1 MKKLCLLLALVMVF
15 TCFAAG
21 CKKKNNAELIGNTY
35 VEGFPIVKDKETLEI
50 LTVKT
55 LNHGDF
61 DEMGFT
67 TYYED
72 LTNIDIEWLTVPQ
85 EELDSKLTLMFQSN
99 SLPDV
104 ICLPLN
110 LLGSERLL
118 QYSKTGAIIQ
128 LDELIDKYGPNIKS
142 MLEKSPEA
150 KTAATAADG
159 KIYSL
164 PTVQTMSENHERF
177 PQKFYIRKTWL
188 DNLGL
193 EVPKTA
199 EEFYEVMRAF
209 KNNDPNGN
217 GEKDEIPFATYGID
231 PSYYGN
237 WGISFNYNND
247 ALCVDDN
254 GKVSYGY
261 ATDATKKALS
271 YMNRLYSLGLCEMYD
286 SNSKFTTKLKNGLVG
301 AFYHLAAYTVVGDE
315 LAEEYEMIEPFQG
328 TEGVNPVMSVAGSYY
343 PNAFIITSACENP
356 AAALRWADH
365 LYSEDGYFLV
375 TYGQPGDMVE
385 KNKEGKWEYTDYDTS
400 KDRFTFTPGFVLP
413 YYVDDDVLSNFVEK
427 SEDEMTD
434 SELLDKELDEDTR
447 ETYLGKHEPK
457 NLIWMPP
464 MDEQAQ
470 KVIDQ
475 YYDNIAEYAGQMMGE
490 FATGVRN
497 IDTEWDSYIAELKK
511 KGLDL
516 VLAEYQRLYDATK

>member
-1 MKKLCLLLALVMVF
+1 MKKLSLLLAIVLVL

-21 CKKKNNAELIGNTY
+21 CGKKNTAELIGNTY
-35 VEGFPIVKDKETLEI
+35 VEGFPIVKNKETLEI
-50 LTVKT
+50 MTVKT

-67 TYYED
+67 TYYEE
-72 LTNIDIEWLTVPQ
+72 LTNMDIEWLTVPQ

-104 ICLPLN
+104 ISLPLN
-110 LLGSERLL
+110 LLGSERVL
-118 QYSKTGAIIQ
+118 QYSGTGAIIQ
-128 LDELIDKYGPNIKS
+128 LDDLIDKYAPNIKS
-142 MLEKSPEA
+142 MFDKCPEA
-150 KTAATAADG
+150 LTAATAVDG
-159 KIYSL
+159 NIYSL
-164 PTVQTMSENHERF
+164 PTVQIMSDNHERF
-177 PQKFYIRKTWL
+177 PQKLYLRKTWL

-193 EVPKTA
+193 DVPKTA
-199 EEFYEVMRAF
+199 EEFYEVMKAF

-217 GEKDEIPFATYGID
+217 GEHDEIPFATYGID
-231 PSYYGN
+231 PSFYGN

-254 GKVSYGY
+254 GKVEYGY

-271 YMNRLYSLGLCEMYD
+271 YMNRLYSLGLSEIYD

-301 AFYHLAAYTVVGDE
+301 AFYHLAAYTVVGEE
-315 LAEEYEMIEPFQG
+315 LAEEYVMIEPFQG
-328 TEGVNPVMSVAGSYY
+328 TEGVNPVMSVSGSVY
-343 PNAFIITSACENP
+343 PNTFVITSACENP
-356 AAALRWADH
+356 AAAIRWIDY
-365 LYSEDGYFLV
+365 LYSEEGYYLV

-385 KNKEGKWEYTDYDTS
+385 KNDDGKWQYTDYDTS

-413 YYVDDDVLSNFVEK
+413 YYVDDDVLSNFEDK
-427 SEDEMTD
+427 SEDEMTE
-434 SELLDKELDEDTR
+434 SEILDKQLDEDTKN
-447 ETYLGKHEPK
+447 TYLGKHEPK
-457 NLIWMPP
+457 NMIWMPA
-464 MDEQAQ
+464 MDAQAQ

-516 VLAEYQRLYDATK
+516 VLAEYQRLYDLTK